1 MPRARMGQTCWR
13 TAKSKSGLDSKI
25 QFNGVGELRTL
36 ILAPRGRLRFL
47 SSLTLVLA
55 GKRAFGMLASD
66 GRAPVQCAY
75 AKSPL
80 PLLSFPPEGG
90 LFDCDFSVSERLSR
104 SSNVPRRNSPP
115 DGSGEERSAADIPER
130 YNLQAVTEVACE
142 FIAV

>member
-1 MPRARMGQTCWR
+1 MGQTCWR

-66 GRAPVQCAY
+66 GRSPVQGA
-75 AKSPL
+75 SL
-80 PLLSFPPEGG
+80 RIRE
-90 LFDCDFSVSERLSR
+90 
-104 SSNVPRRNSPP
+104 
-115 DGSGEERSAADIPER
+115 
-130 YNLQAVTEVACE
+130 
-142 FIAV
+142 IAVALAFLPARRRSYLIVISQ